1 VRTRVDVGE
10 PGSERS
16 AAGRV
21 LGPGPAVRWRPA
33 RRPLDPAL
41 VLRLAGYRRVDEA
54 TPPIREAATRMATRA
69 DALVEPEAWW
79 RVVSVADADET
90 GARLREGPRFTGR
103 AIGLHLGAGTLAVA
117 FVLTI
122 GGALEAEVLAL
133 GEARE
138 PLDAFLLDT
147 AGWAE
152 IEQAV
157 RELRLDLRV
166 RARDRGWRL
175 THRLAPGYA
184 DWPVE
189 EQSHLLGLFADRTLP
204 VRLSEHGVLVP
215 FKSITGVFGVPGS
228 QITDAS

>member
-1 VRTRVDVGE
+1 MDGGE

-16 AAGRV
+16 AAGPA

-33 RRPLDPAL
+33 LRPVDPAL
-41 VLRLAGYRRVDEA
+41 VLRLAGYPRVGEA
-54 TPPIREAATRMATRA
+54 T
-69 DALVEPEAWW
+69 PEAWW
-79 RVVSVADADET
+79 RVVSVDAADGT
-90 GARLREGPRFTGR
+90 GAQLREGPRFAGR
-103 AIGLHLGAGTLAVA
+103 AVGLHLGAGRLAVA
-117 FVLTI
+117 FVLTV

-147 AGWAE
+147 AGWAA

-157 RELRLDLRV
+157 RELRLDLRA

-189 EQSHLLGLFADRTLP
+189 EQSHLLRLFAASTLP

-215 FKSITGVFGVPGS
+215 FKSITGIFGVAGS
-228 QITDAS
+228 PISESP

>member
-1 VRTRVDVGE
+1 MDGGE

-16 AAGRV
+16 AAGPA

-33 RRPLDPAL
+33 LRPVDPAL
-41 VLRLAGYRRVDEA
+41 VLRLAGYPRVGEA
-54 TPPIREAATRMATRA
+54 TPPIWEAASRMASRA

-79 RVVSVADADET
+79 RVVSVDAADGT
-90 GARLREGPRFTGR
+90 GAQLREGPRFAGR
-103 AIGLHLGAGTLAVA
+103 AVGLHLGAGRLAVA
-117 FVLTI
+117 FVLTV

-147 AGWAE
+147 AGWAA

-157 RELRLDLRV
+157 RELRLDLRA

-189 EQSHLLGLFADRTLP
+189 EQSHLLRLFAASTLP

-215 FKSITGVFGVPGS
+215 FKSITGIFGVAGS
-228 QITDAS
+228 PISESL